1 MRNVAA
7 KCRAMIAAQHG
18 HMPFSLM
25 ATIAEKYLRSYNNI
39 ANWELP
45 LNGEDYVL
53 SLLLGKLEGDV
64 FDAGANHGD
73 WSVAALRHL
82 RPGRIIHCFE
92 ILPDLRK
99 ILTETLMSSMAR
111 VKINGM
117 GLGSAEKLESINF
130 DPRMDTISSKY
141 DLIYQNTNSQV
152 ITVQITTG
160 DLYVKRE
167 NVTNIALLKIDV
179 EGMEMEVLSGF
190 AESFARGVVQAV
202 QFEHGPSHVL
212 SGHTLR
218 DFVLFFKGHDF
229 VVYEMFPHRLIK
241 LNYDFS
247 REVYDGKN
255 FLAVRSDRQKLL
267 ELET

>member
-1 MRNVAA
+1 
-7 KCRAMIAAQHG
+7 MIAAQHG
-18 HMPFSLM
+18 RMPFSLM
-25 ATIAEKYLRSYNNI
+25 AKIAEKYLRSYNNI

-53 SLLLGKLEGDV
+53 SLLLSKLEGDV
-64 FDAGANHGD
+64 FDVGGNHGD

-82 RPGRIIHCFE
+82 RPGHIIHCFE

-130 DPRMDTISSKY
+130 DPRLDTISSKY
-141 DLIYQNTNSQV
+141 DLIYQNTNPRV
-152 ITVQITTG
+152 IMAQITTG

-167 NVTNIALLKIDV
+167 NVTDIALLKIDV

-190 AESFARGVVQAV
+190 AESFARGLVQAV

-218 DFVLFFKGHDF
+218 DFILFFEGHNF
-229 VVYEMFPHRLIK
+229 VVYEIFPHRLLK
-241 LNYDFS
+241 FHYDFS

-255 FLAVRSDRQKLL
+255 FLAIRNDRQKLL
-267 ELET
+267 GMAT